1 MERAIRNFLS
11 QESAGGILLVVA
23 VALAMILAN
32 SPLAGLY
39 QGFLSTG
46 VQMRIGELD
55 INKPL
60 LLWINDGLMA
70 LFFLLIGLEVK
81 RELLEGALSSVAK
94 ASLPSFAAIGG
105 MVFPALFYLAFN
117 YSNPETQVGW
127 AIPAATDIAFALG
140 IMALLGNRVPVALK
154 VFLLALA
161 IIDDLGV
168 IVIIALFYSTDLSM
182 MSLIIAAVSI
192 VLMVALNRKGITAIT
207 PYALVGFMLWVAVL
221 KSGVHATL
229 AGVIIAFCIP
239 LRAKDGTSPSG
250 HLEHKLHPWSTF
262 LILPV
267 FAFANAGLSL
277 TNMSIESFAEPI
289 TLGVVMGLMLGK
301 PIGVLLFSYLAVKCK
316 LAELP
321 PGIGWRHIIPVAVM
335 CGIGFTM
342 SVFIA
347 SLAFEHSPAEYG
359 DYARLGILTG
369 SLIAALIGYF
379 WLAKVLPKT
388 GENHET
394 I

>member
-1 MERAIRNFLS
+1 MERAIKNFLS
-11 QESAGGILLVVA
+11 QESAGGIILMIS
-23 VALAMILAN
+23 VALAMLMAN

-39 QGFLSTG
+39 SGFLDTE
-46 VQMRIGELD
+46 VQVRIGSLD
-55 INKPL
+55 IDKPL

-94 ASLPSFAAIGG
+94 ASLPTFAAVGG

-117 YSNPETQVGW
+117 YSDPVTQVGW

-140 IMALLGNRVPVALK
+140 IMALLGSRVPVALK

-161 IIDDLGV
+161 IMDDLGV
-168 IVIIALFYSTDLSM
+168 IVIIALFYSADLSM
-182 MSLIIAAVSI
+182 TSLIVAAISI
-192 VLMVALNRKGITAIT
+192 TLMVALNRKGVSSLI
-207 PYALVGFMLWVAVL
+207 PYGLLGVILWVAVL

-239 LRAKDGTSPSG
+239 LRAKDGSSPSE
-250 HLEHKLHPWSTF
+250 HLEHSLHPWSTF
-262 LILPV
+262 FILPV

-277 TNMSIESFAEPI
+277 SGMSITSLAEPVTI
-289 TLGVVMGLMLGK
+289 GIILGLLLGK
-301 PIGVLLFSYLAVKCK
+301 PVGVLLFSFVAVKLK

-321 PGIGWRHIIPVAVM
+321 PGISWNQIIPVSIM

-342 SVFIA
+342 SVFIS
-347 SLAFEHSPAEYG
+347 SLAFESAPAQLG
-359 DYARLGILTG
+359 DFARLGILMG
-369 SLIAALIGYF
+369 SMLAAVIGYV
-379 WLAKVLPKT
+379 WLDKVLPKAKA
-388 GENHET
+388 EAK
-394 I
+394 